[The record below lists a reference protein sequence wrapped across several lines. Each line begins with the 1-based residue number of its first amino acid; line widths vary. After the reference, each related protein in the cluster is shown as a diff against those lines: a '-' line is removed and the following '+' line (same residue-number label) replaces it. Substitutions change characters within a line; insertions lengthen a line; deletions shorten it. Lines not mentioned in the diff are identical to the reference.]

1 MNTNPHDHLHDLKAS
16 ESVSSPAEETLRLIA
31 SLPAPDGLENRVNTA
46 LSSARQHG
54 RVLGRGSLLA
64 WHRTL
69 GLTFGPESNWMR
81 TAVAAAIVV
90 VVAGG
95 SWGVYSRVES
105 SRPEPTPFAHNQP
118 AKVIVLPPR
127 MPVAGGFS
135 GAGAMRTPV
144 TLPGPAAPEHANADK
159 PAKTNPARTKTAKK
173 AATRPKAA
181 STASQPDAPK

>member
-1 MNTNPHDHLHDLKAS
+1 MNMNPHDLKTS
-16 ESVSSPAEETLRLIA
+16 ESDLSHAEETLRLIA

-46 LSSARQHG
+46 LSSARHHG

-64 WHRTL
+64 WPRTL
-69 GLTFGPESNWMR
+69 GLTFRPESSWMR
-81 TAVAAAIVV
+81 TAAAAAIVF

-95 SWGVYSRVES
+95 GWGVYSRVES
-105 SRPEPTPFAHNQP
+105 SRAGYAPVAQNQP

-144 TLPGPAAPEHANADK
+144 TLPGPAAPQHAKANE
-159 PAKTNPARTKTAKK
+159 PAKTNLARAKSAK
-173 AATRPKAA
+173 RSARPKAV
-181 STASQPDAPK
+181 STASQTVAPK